1 MIEIKPYIEHAVL
14 VGLITPNQ
22 PEDRTKEYL
31 DELAFLADTHGI
43 VPVKRFTQRL
53 NLPVT
58 ATYVGEGKLE
68 EIDQYIGQQLTAN
81 SQQPIDVVI
90 FDDELSPRQIRNIE
104 KALNHKGQPD
114 VRVIDRTIL
123 ILEIFLQ
130 RAQTSYAKTQVE
142 MAHLQYMLPRL
153 TRMWSH
159 LDRQRGGGGTN
170 RGMGETQIEADK
182 RVIGQRIA
190 LLREQLKTIDK
201 QMATQRQHRGKMV
214 RVALV
219 GYTNVGKSTLM
230 NLLSK
235 SDVFAENK
243 LFATLDTTVRKV
255 TIENLPFLLSDTVG
269 FIRKLP
275 HHLVESFKSTLDEVR
290 EADLLVHVVDIS
302 HPNFEEQYEVVQSTI
317 NELMGAQNKEHRTKT
332 ESVRDLSAKRSV
344 LCQRSDPP
352 TIVVFN
358 KIDNFTYVPKEE
370 DDLTPIQRE
379 NLSLEDLEKTWM
391 SRLGDDCIFI
401 SAKNKDNIDALR
413 ALMYDRIKAIHV
425 KRYPYNDFLFQ
436 NYDV

>member
-14 VGLITPNQ
+14 VGLITPSQ
-22 PEDRTKEYL
+22 PEEKTKEYL

-53 NLPVT
+53 DQPNT
-58 ATYVGEGKLE
+58 STYVGEGKLE
-68 EIDQYIGQQLTAN
+68 EIRQYIVEREK
-81 SQQPIDVVI
+81 SKVESDIIDVVI
-90 FDDELSPRQIRNIE
+90 FDDELSPRQIRNLE
-104 KALNHKGQPD
+104 KAINHREKHPAN

-190 LLREQLKTIDK
+190 LLREQLKVIDR

-235 SDVFAENK
+235 SEVFAENK

-290 EADLLVHVVDIS
+290 EADLLIHVVDIS
-302 HPNFEEQYEVVQSTI
+302 HPNFEEQYEVVEKTI
-317 NELMGAQNKEHRTKT
+317 NDICEKDIPR
-332 ESVRDLSAKRSV
+332 
-344 LCQRSDPP
+344 
-352 TIVVFN
+352 IVVFN
-358 KIDNFTYVPKEE
+358 KIDNFAYVPKEE
-370 DDLTPIQRE
+370 DDLTPVQRE
-379 NLSLEDLEKTWM
+379 NLSLEDLQRTWM
-391 SRLGDDCIFI
+391 SRLGEDCIFI
-401 SAKNKDNIDALR
+401 SARNKENIDALR

-436 NYDV
+436 QYDV